1 VVPEIIEGSLMLASH
16 ALVLLGVPMR
26 RVVRGVQQARDARYS
41 LLRGYFHGRDD
52 EEDMIERDT
61 VRLHSVSLGAEHTA
75 VGRRLG
81 ALGLERIGVEV
92 TAVRR
97 RGIRAFDPQPETVL
111 EPGDIVVLRGT
122 PEALESAEER
132 LLRD

>member
-1 VVPEIIEGSLMLASH
+1 
-16 ALVLLGVPMR
+16 
-26 RVVRGVQQARDARYS
+26 
-41 LLRGYFHGRDD
+41 
-52 EEDMIERDT
+52 